1 MLSLRM
7 SGCAQQEPPSSSLAA
22 ELMSMSADDRAACLF
37 AADAGRLSCPQP
49 DCFARSSSSRAL
61 LQSTVLSQ
69 VMQRKASDA
78 ASSPFF
84 SPNAVWLTPCPPF
97 LLPAAR

>member
-49 DCFARSSSSRAL
+49 DCFAWSSSSGSSASINSA
-61 LQSTVLSQ
+61 QS
-69 VMQRKASDA
+69 SDA
-78 ASSPFF
+78 EEGE
-84 SPNAVWLTPCPPF
+84 
-97 LLPAAR
+97 